1 MARNNLQLALR
12 LFGELN
18 KIQCGRRLP
27 LRPGREKAP
36 ARFSAR
42 KGGGKAAERLA
53 ASLCG
58 VIAARVLYFQLLQ
71 EISPLKHLPF
81 SLKH

>member
-58 VIAARVLYFQLLQ
+58 VIAARVLLD
-71 EISPLKHLPF
+71 LPAAAGNF
-81 SLKH
+81 TTKASSL

>member
-58 VIAARVLYFQLLQ
+58 VLLDLPAAAGNFTTKA
-71 EISPLKHLPF
+71 S
-81 SLKH
+81 SL